1 MNCFMPSELCD
12 LKNEEGLNINVSHN
26 VMFEGGNACS
36 MHVTN
41 KYFQVD
47 EYHKQ

>member
-1 MNCFMPSELCD
+1 MNCFMPFGVCD

-26 VMFEGGNACS
+26 VMFEGGYAGS

-47 EYHKQ
+47 VYHKK